1 MNKIRTIVEAIQQS
15 DVPNKEAHFSII
27 YPKFK
32 AKYPPLF
39 LMACNDTIDM
49 DKLQF
54 MLDHLEKIKANEL
67 TLDQASEKVGQKLFD
82 EYIGPK
88 FPTTSSSK

>member
-15 DVPNKEAHFSII
+15 DVPNKEAHFSLI

-39 LMACNDTIDM
+39 SMACNQTIDM

-54 MLDHLEKIKANEL
+54 MLDHLEKIKTNQL
-67 TLDQASEKVGQKLFD
+67 TLDEASAEVGQKLFD
-82 EYIGPK
+82 EYISPK
-88 FPTTSSSK
+88 LSK